1 MAKASKYTIIMK
13 KKCLIVCSVM
23 ILGVLTT
30 IIVKIQHQEKFS
42 DIVLTNAEAI
52 ASGESE
58 KKGPGVPGICGE
70 RWDDYDTICDTPILT
85 CQNQLEYTHCQNIE
99 CKSTH
104 GRD

>member
-1 MAKASKYTIIMK
+1 MK
-13 KKCLIVCSVM
+13 KKYLIVYVVM
-23 ILGVLTT
+23 TLGVLTAIT
-30 IIVKIQHQEKFS
+30 VKIQCQEKYS
-42 DIVLTNAEAI
+42 DIALTNAEAI

-58 KKGPGVPGICGE
+58 KKGPGVFGLCGE

-85 CQNQLEYTHCQNIE
+85 CLNQLEHTHCQNIE